1 MSYIIHFSHKMLT
14 FLSYI
19 KHLITGVFI
28 TEDPKMSSLHFLKKC
43 IENISENLL
52 VYFLDITIYRLFP
65 SDYEQSHFQ
74 NWILLSNMK
83 HFLLIFKHL
92 IAIRLQKGVT

>member
-1 MSYIIHFSHKMLT
+1 MSYTIHFSHKMLT

-28 TEDPKMSSLHFLKKC
+28 TEDLKRQVYIFFKKC

-52 VYFLDITIYRLFP
+52 VYFLDIRIYMLFP
-65 SDYEQSHFQ
+65 SDYE
-74 NWILLSNMK
+74 
-83 HFLLIFKHL
+83 
-92 IAIRLQKGVT
+92 